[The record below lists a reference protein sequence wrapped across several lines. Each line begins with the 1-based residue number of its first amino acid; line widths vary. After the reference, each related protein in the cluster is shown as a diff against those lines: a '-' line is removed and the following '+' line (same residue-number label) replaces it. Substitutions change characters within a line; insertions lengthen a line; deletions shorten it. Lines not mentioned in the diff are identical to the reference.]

1 MLKLKKD
8 NKAYLVSIEIAFW
21 EADLNLLLTSSREN
35 DAAGGLIAISGGFKQ
50 TQGSQHVIIYN
61 VSSS

>member
-1 MLKLKKD
+1 M
-8 NKAYLVSIEIAFW
+8 SIEIAFW